1 MDIQQLQVLAGRVRS
16 LLQQSQVRIG
26 HNKSLDLVAALVGLR
41 NWPEVLAFPNRVAS
55 CPLDLAAVDRL
66 SLLLKKA
73 YGLEHAPPA
82 LLATLRKADRTSS
95 PDPVFTVEI
104 RQEEIP
110 SVFRRFC
117 DVVGEYAWLDHADH
131 IDAEIRRN
139 PLLQE
144 YLPAQ
149 NSLVLALTQC
159 SRASAANGNRLP
171 LELTDNP
178 WIFEA
183 HMFAIQTLG
192 LIDAARKFSNKRAN
206 TLISRIRDAFRY
218 PTAIQALQLEAR
230 VATHF
235 VRLGQTVRFPELGSG
250 GERFDLLVESL
261 GPKGLEIECKAVT
274 HDKGRKIHRD
284 EAFEFYHL
292 AFPTIRAIASG
303 LKSGLA
309 VVVTI
314 PGRMPSP
321 DRLELLVQ
329 AVGHQVLT
337 GQSGLLNDGTQVRL
351 IDFQPEELG
360 ELTRPPSAKSRAAVA
375 RITGTNNRECIIYQE
390 AGKAGVVVLILQSA
404 QADSM
409 LHEVFAT
416 LAESAA
422 RQLTGSRAG
431 AFIGGFQGLGRKAL
445 LDTALSEGKGGVYSP
460 LSWEVSRFLERPEFP
475 HVVGVGFLSAPEN
488 SELPDEKAPKGVA
501 YYFPKSNSS
510 LWHSDFSGMFGNEPR
525 PSMVISSESVETD
538 K

>member
-1 MDIQQLQVLAGRVRS
+1 MDIQQLKLLAGRVRG

-26 HNKSLDLVAALVGLR
+26 HNKSLELVAALAGLR
-41 NWPEVLAFPNRVAS
+41 NWPEVLAFPNRVVS
-55 CPLDLAAVDRL
+55 CDLDLTAAVRL
-66 SLLLKKA
+66 SLLLKRA
-73 YGLEHAPPA
+73 YGLEHAPQA
-82 LLATLRKADRTSS
+82 LLATLRKAGGASR
-95 PDPVFTVEI
+95 PQPVFTVEI

-110 SVFRRFC
+110 SFFRRFC
-117 DVVGEYAWLDHADH
+117 DVVGERAWLDHAAH
-131 IDAEIRRN
+131 IDTEIKRN
-139 PLLQE
+139 PLLRE
-144 YLPAQ
+144 YLPVQ

-171 LELTDNP
+171 LELTGNP
-178 WIFEA
+178 LTFEA
-183 HMFAIQTLG
+183 HMFAVQTLG
-192 LIDAARKFSNKRAN
+192 LIDAARQLSDKRADM
-206 TLISRIRDAFRY
+206 LISRIRDAFRY

-235 VRLGQTVRFPELGSG
+235 VRIGQTVRFPELGSG

-261 GPKGLEIECKAVT
+261 GPNGLEIECKAVT

-292 AFPTIRAIASG
+292 AFPMIRTVASG
-303 LKSGLA
+303 LASGLA
-309 VVVTI
+309 VVVTV

-321 DRLELLVQ
+321 DRLEALVQ
-329 AVGHQVLT
+329 AVGHQVLV
-337 GQSGLLNDGTQVRL
+337 GQSGLLQDGTQVRL

-375 RITGTNNRECIIYQE
+375 RITGTDNRECIIYQAE
-390 AGKAGVVVLILQSA
+390 GKAGVVVVILQSA

-422 RQLTGSRAG
+422 RQLTGKRAG
-431 AFIGGFQGLGRKAL
+431 AFIGGFQGLGRDAL
-445 LDTALSEGKGGVYSP
+445 LDTALSEGQGGVYSP
-460 LSWEVSRFLERPEFP
+460 LAWEASRFLERPEFP
-475 HVVGVGFLSAPEN
+475 HVVGVGFLSASEN
-488 SELPDEKAPKGVA
+488 TELPDEKAPKGVA
-501 YYFPKSNSS
+501 YYFPKSSS
-510 LWHSDFSGMFGNEPR
+510 SFWHSDFSGMFGNEPR
-525 PSMVISSESVETD
+525 PSVVLSSELEVIR